1 MGLYGV
7 SREFHE
13 LTRMIRVHSGNSR
26 QKIFMEVTIIEKLK
40 EAGIVVALPGDLPL
54 ATILPIADALL
65 ASPILAVDVA
75 FGGDELPQLLHDLR
89 QRAGDKLLI
98 GVSGVETAVQLHT
111 FHHSP
116 IDYISSVRLDDELL
130 AGCRERELAY
140 LPGVI
145 SVWAAQAAQQKGCA
159 SIRLRTGGPAGAD
172 YVRAL
177 CAVQPDLGIIVEAEL
192 HPDDVTGY
200 RQAGAA
206 ALVVGAPLFGGPT
219 QTMADLITQA
229 RRFTQAWQ
237 NSSAWPVRH
246 FPNGRH

>member
-1 MGLYGV
+1 
-7 SREFHE
+7 
-13 LTRMIRVHSGNSR
+13 
-26 QKIFMEVTIIEKLK
+26 MEVKIIEKLK

-54 ATILPIADALL
+54 VTILPIADALL

-98 GVSGVETAVQLHT
+98 GVSGVETAVQLQSLQ
-111 FHHSP
+111 HSP
-116 IDYISSVRLDDELL
+116 IDYISSARLDDALL
-130 AGCRERELAY
+130 ASCRQRGLAY

-145 SVWAAQAAQQKGCA
+145 SVWAAQAAQEKGCI

-172 YVRAL
+172 YVRSL
-177 CAVQPDLGIIVEAEL
+177 GEVQPDLGIIVETEL
-192 HPDDVTGY
+192 HPEDVPGY

-206 ALVVGAPLFGGPT
+206 ALVVGAPLFSGPT

-237 NSSAWPVRH
+237 NSSSWHEKRSL
-246 FPNGRH
+246 NGRH